1 MEGVKRHAIAQLE
14 TNTDRIAVKF
24 LFLIMIRAIRTIWKS
39 EFFRNVATLI
49 SGTTLA
55 QAFSVV
61 IYILLSR
68 IYTEE
73 DFGVFGLYMNIL
85 NITIIFST
93 AKYELAILLPKS
105 EKDAVNLLGLS
116 GLISL
121 LVSLILLGIVV
132 SMNDMI
138 CSWLGSE
145 EISGWLY
152 FIPLSTLMVG
162 WFTSFRNFS
171 NRQKK
176 YRLIAG
182 ANIGQSISN
191 SLLKLG
197 LGVVIAGAA
206 GLIFGVIFGQL
217 VGFLV
222 FFGVHWRL
230 NGSKAGWISWSEM
243 KRLGRQYK
251 LFPKYNM
258 WQGLINNL
266 SGAFPVFILSSYFST
281 GIAGLYTFG
290 YMILYRPVNLVANA
304 FYQVLFQRFAE
315 KRQKNSSLRPEVI
328 LFLKRT
334 TQVLLL
340 PFIALGIFF
349 PEIFGF
355 IFGAK
360 WIEAGRYAQI
370 LLPWIFMVS
379 LVMPL
384 SFIPDLYK
392 KQRVAMLIDMV
403 KLVARLGGLVAGVV
417 LENVYIGLLLY
428 SGFSTL
434 IIGYSLFWYLKLV
447 QTDPLADDPLI
458 PLGKNE

>member
-1 MEGVKRHAIAQLE
+1 
-14 TNTDRIAVKF
+14 
-24 LFLIMIRAIRTIWKS
+24 MIRAFRTIWNS

-49 SGTTLA
+49 SGTSLA
-55 QAFSVV
+55 QTFSVL
-61 IYILLSR
+61 IYIILSR

-85 NITIIFST
+85 NITVIFST

-105 EKDAVNLLGLS
+105 ERESVNLLGFS
-116 GLISL
+116 GLISVGVSLLL
-121 LVSLILLGIVV
+121 LVIVV
-132 SMNDMI
+132 SMNGMI

-145 EISGWLY
+145 EISVWLY
-152 FIPLSTLMVG
+152 FIPISTLMVG
-162 WFTSFRNFS
+162 WFTSLRNFS
-171 NRQKK
+171 NRQKRYK
-176 YRLIAG
+176 LIAG
-182 ANIGQSISN
+182 ANIGQSVSN

-206 GLIFGVIFGQL
+206 GLISGAIFGQL

-222 FFGVHWRL
+222 FFMAHWRL
-230 NGSKAGWISWSEM
+230 NRSKVGWMNWGEM
-243 KRLGRQYK
+243 KRLAKQYS

-281 GIAGLYTFG
+281 GIAGFYTFG
-290 YMILYRPVNLVANA
+290 YMILYRPVNLIASA
-304 FYQVLFQRFAE
+304 FYQVMFQRFVE
-315 KRQKNSSLRPEVI
+315 KKHDNSAIRPEVL

-340 PFIALGIFF
+340 PFAISGIFF
-349 PEIFGF
+349 PDIFGF
-355 IFGAK
+355 IFGDK

-370 LLPWIFMVS
+370 ILPWIFMVS

-392 KQRVAMLIDMV
+392 KQRVAMIIDGV
-403 KLVARLGGLVAGVV
+403 KLVARLGGLAVGVIM
-417 LENVYIGLLLY
+417 ENVYLGLALY
-428 SGFSTL
+428 SGLSTL
-434 IIGYSLFWYLKLV
+434 IIGYSLFWYLQLV
-447 QTDPLADDPLI
+447 KTNPPAEDPPVPI
-458 PLGKNE
+458 EHYE